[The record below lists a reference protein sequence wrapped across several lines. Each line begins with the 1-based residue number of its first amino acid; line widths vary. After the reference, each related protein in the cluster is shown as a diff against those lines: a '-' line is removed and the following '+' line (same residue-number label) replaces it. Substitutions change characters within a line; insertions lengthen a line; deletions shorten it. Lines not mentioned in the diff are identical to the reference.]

1 MTQLIN
7 YLKLYRAGFLL
18 IGLLCL
24 WSCGSSNN
32 TNIQEGDSLTEI
44 DSNKQTSL
52 NNNAASPKQ
61 RKPGEI
67 PLDFPL
73 VNTTAKA
80 NEYVLAPRLQWIEDG
95 FAKGKDQMVL
105 IFHSREMIAPGE
117 VESKLKSIGK
127 EASMP
132 NSMIIPIP
140 KGEKANKG
148 DVVLTWEQNRG
159 SSMRTAIVT
168 EASNPASPKIQY
180 LDTPYIKDTPS
191 DQTKPNTFVV
201 LRRPWQAGS
210 YLAVKEDVGHNYAQ
224 IIRLEGEKVLT
235 VGFTGKVKVY
245 HRNDCIPI
253 PIRPDVK
260 PGDKVHVVRIAAF
273 IEGVVQKVD
282 YTIGRVFVETEFGG
296 KPEIVVAGYGKIIKD
311 LKIK

>member
-1 MTQLIN
+1 MTQLID
-7 YLKLYRAGFLL
+7 YLKWHRTGFLL

-32 TNIQEGDSLTEI
+32 NNIQEVDSLTEI
-44 DSNKQTSL
+44 DSDKQTPPTDSV
-52 NNNAASPKQ
+52 ASRKQ
-61 RKPGEI
+61 RNPGEI
-67 PLDFPL
+67 PLAFPV

-80 NEYVLAPRLQWIEDG
+80 GEYVLAPMLQWIEDG

-117 VESKLKSIGK
+117 AESKLKSIGK
-127 EASMP
+127 EASIP

-140 KGEKANKG
+140 KGEKASQG
-148 DVVLTWEQNRG
+148 DVVLTWEQSRG

-168 EASNPASPKIQY
+168 EAVNPASPKIQY
-180 LDTPYIKDTPS
+180 LDTPYLKDTPP
-191 DQTKPNTFVV
+191 DQAKPNTFVV

-235 VGFTGKVKVY
+235 IGFTGKVKVY
-245 HRNDCIPI
+245 HKNECVPI

-260 PGDKVHVVRIAAF
+260 PGDKVHIVRIAAF

-282 YTIGRVFVETEFGG
+282 YTIGRVFVKTEFGG
-296 KPEIVVAGYGKIIKD
+296 KPEIVVVGYGKIIKD